1 MSAIIIEGG
10 IIVGIV
16 IGVLQLFFN
25 IFRLKK
31 KQNIIEKP
39 KTQKEELEEK
49 ILELETK
56 LDKMKQQ
63 IEKGD
68 KKDE

>member
-1 MSAIIIEGG
+1 MSATIIEGG
-10 IIVGIV
+10 IITGII

-39 KTQKEELEEK
+39 KTRKEELEEK
-49 ILELETK
+49 ISKLETK
-56 LDKMKQQ
+56 LDKMKEQLE
-63 IEKGD
+63 EK
-68 KKDE
+68 